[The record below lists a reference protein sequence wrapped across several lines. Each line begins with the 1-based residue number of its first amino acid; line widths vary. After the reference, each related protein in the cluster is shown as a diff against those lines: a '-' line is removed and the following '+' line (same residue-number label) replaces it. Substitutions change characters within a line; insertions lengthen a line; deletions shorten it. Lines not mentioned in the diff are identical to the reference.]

1 MQKQEAGD
9 FFVIIMV
16 KRKEVEEL
24 NIEPK
29 RGDIFYIC
37 KEHTVG
43 CEQEAGRPAVIV
55 SNDTGNQH
63 ASIVMVVYLTTRTKN
78 PLPTHVQLVAKA
90 LSTALCEQITTVSKD
105 RLGGYIRTCSDREMC
120 YIDEALMRAL
130 GIDPAEF
137 SETKNTQDEEEKKK
151 LYKLE
156 AERDLYKGYFEKL
169 AGIA

>member
-1 MQKQEAGD
+1 
-9 FFVIIMV
+9 
-16 KRKEVEEL
+16 
-24 NIEPK
+24 
-29 RGDIFYIC
+29 
-37 KEHTVG
+37 
-43 CEQEAGRPAVIV
+43 
-55 SNDTGNQH
+55 
-63 ASIVMVVYLTTRTKN
+63 
-78 PLPTHVQLVAKA
+78 
-90 LSTALCEQITTVSKD
+90 
-105 RLGGYIRTCSDREMC
+105 MC